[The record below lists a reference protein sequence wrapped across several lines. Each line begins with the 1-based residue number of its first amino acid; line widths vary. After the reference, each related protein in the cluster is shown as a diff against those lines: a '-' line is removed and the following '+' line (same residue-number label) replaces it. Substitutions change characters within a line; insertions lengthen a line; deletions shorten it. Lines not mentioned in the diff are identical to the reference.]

1 MQIVCKDLKQHEM
14 MVNELQDVEGIRN
27 FFLADP
33 GRACYKFSKISFTF
47 TFLSS
52 RLWYNSSC
60 DCDGKYGTI
69 WVSLFLKIW
78 AKQTHIQSAGP
89 AFL

>member
-14 MVNELQDVEGIRN
+14 MVNELQDVEGEKN

-33 GRACYKFSKISFTF
+33 GRTCYKFSKKKFTF

-52 RLWYNSSC
+52 RLWYSSC
-60 DCDGKYGTI
+60 DCDSKYGTI
-69 WVSLFLKIW
+69 WVSLFFDNADKIR
-78 AKQTHIQSAGP
+78 
-89 AFL
+89 

>member
-14 MVNELQDVEGIRN
+14 MVNELQDVEGEKN

-52 RLWYNSSC
+52 RLRYSSC
-60 DCDGKYGTI
+60 DCDSKYGTI
-69 WVSLFLKIW
+69 WVSTFVKIRV
-78 AKQTHIQSAGP
+78 KQT
-89 AFL
+89 